1 MSGEKKKNY
10 FVWRGFPNPS
20 RYGEA
25 GQSLLALGV
34 VAREGRRSVR
44 SNLSRPSRIP
54 GSPGR
59 LSTWKPQIEN
69 VVGYHNLIA

>member
-1 MSGEKKKNY
+1 MSGEKKKTKN
-10 FVWRGFPNPS
+10 WRWFPNPS
-20 RYGEA
+20 RYVEA

-44 SNLSRPSRIP
+44 SNLSRPWRIP